1 MQTETAASDLER
13 RKKVRIHL
21 RPDLD
26 IAPHRYEGRT
36 YYIVKDPVS
45 LRYYRFKEDE
55 HFILRQMDGLHT
67 LDDAQKEYE
76 KRFRPNRLTL
86 EDLEGFAQQLLT
98 FGLAHN
104 DSPQA
109 GKQLFD
115 RRKKRLRREWMATFT
130 NILYIKIPIID
141 PDKILTRMLTGGL
154 FPAFMRTSIE
164 ILFRGWL
171 ALTLLGF
178 LAAVVLL
185 VGESLGVLPAD
196 AAGLSAI
203 FSLKNSG
210 LMAVGLGILFCIRRL
225 SQDLKFIFTS
235 GFLFVSVLLW
245 ASALSLVLTHW
256 HTFWERLPD
265 YHAFFSFKQVVYL
278 WIALG
283 AVKIIHEFGHGLS
296 CKAFGGEVH
305 EMGALFLC
313 LSPCLYC
320 NVSDA
325 WTMPSKWQ
333 RIIISFAGIYV
344 ELVIAALATFL
355 WWNSASHPFVNN
367 LSLSLMVV
375 CSVSTVVFNGNPL
388 MRYDGY
394 YILAD
399 WLEIPNLR
407 DRCNKY
413 LQRLFMEFC
422 LGIETQRE
430 QYMALWRRILFL
442 VYAVISY
449 VYRWVVTFSILW
461 FLYSFLKPY
470 KLQAISAMLAMAAA
484 GSMVGWPLFR
494 LAQNINKRGRL
505 PDMKSQRVWISSA
518 AVIALLLGFFFLP
531 LPVSRVR
538 DTGLVQLQPEWVEK
552 VFVPNPGGILE
563 ELLVR
568 DGEYVDENQILARFR
583 NLEQENQLEEARA
596 QRDAAAVQVHALGR
610 QIARANDAG
619 ERGKLEKERAKA
631 QGDHDLAAQ
640 RMETAEAILKRLREV
655 RAPRSGIVLG
665 LPSADEV
672 GKYWEKEKEGEPPL
686 CGIGQPDHLRVLLP
700 VSPADYRLLDHDLKQ
715 APDDPLA
722 VTVRIH
728 GRGIQTWQGQISQL
742 PEAEAKDVPPALTNK
757 YGGPLAVRP
766 APGNPNSA
774 VLQAQYY
781 LVGINI
787 LDPDKAL
794 SPGVL
799 ANAKIHCRWRTGA
812 WWVWRWV
819 SLTFDLG
826 LF

>member
-1 MQTETAASDLER
+1 MQTETPASDLER

-26 IAPHRYEGRT
+26 IASQRYEGRT
-36 YYIVKDPVS
+36 YFIVKDPVS

-55 HFILRQMDGLHT
+55 HFLLGLMDGEHT

-76 KRFRPNRLTL
+76 KRFRPERLSL
-86 EDLEGFAQQLLT
+86 EDLEGFAQQLLNV
-98 FGLAHN
+98 GLAHN
-104 DSPQA
+104 ESPQA

-115 RRKKRLRREWMATFT
+115 RRQKRLRREWTATFT
-130 NILYIKIPIID
+130 NILYIKIPVID
-141 PDKILTRMLTGGL
+141 PDKLLVRMLNGGL
-154 FPAFMRTSIE
+154 FPSFLRTPIE
-164 ILFRGWL
+164 VFYRGWL
-171 ALTLLGF
+171 AVTLLVTLGA
-178 LAAVVLL
+178 LGLL
-185 VGESLGVLPAD
+185 MAESLHVLPVS
-196 AAGLSAI
+196 AASLPTL
-203 FSLKNSG
+203 FSLKNAG
-210 LMAVGLGILFCIRRL
+210 LLAASLLILHCVRRL
-225 SQDLKFIFTS
+225 GRDLKFIFTFS
-235 GFLFVSVLLW
+235 FLLFSVILW
-245 ASALSLVLTHW
+245 IAALSLVLTHW
-256 HTFWERLPD
+256 NIFWERLPD
-265 YHAFFSFKQVVYL
+265 YRSFFSFKQVIYL
-278 WIALG
+278 WISLG
-283 AVKIIHEFGHGLS
+283 VVKIIHEFGHGLS

-325 WTMPSKWQ
+325 WTMPSKWR

-407 DRCNKY
+407 DRCNRYIK
-413 LQRLFMEFC
+413 QLFTEYC
-422 LGIETQRE
+422 LGIEGQPE
-430 QYMALWRRILFL
+430 PYMALWRRILF
-442 VYAVISY
+442 VAYAVISY
-449 VYRWVVTFSILW
+449 VYRWVVTFGILF
-461 FLYSFLKPY
+461 FLYQFLKPY
-470 KLQAISAMLAMAAA
+470 KLGAISAMMAMAAA
-484 GSMVGWPLFR
+484 ASMVGWPLFR
-494 LAQNINKRGRL
+494 LGQGIHKRGRL
-505 PDMKSQRVWISSA
+505 PDMKSQRVWISTGVV
-518 AVIALLLGFFFLP
+518 AVLLLAFFFLP

-538 DTGLVQLQPEWVEK
+538 DTGLVQLQPEAVQK
-552 VFVPNPGGILE
+552 VFVPNPGGVLE

-568 DGEYVDENQILARFR
+568 NGDRVEENQVLARFR
-583 NLEQENQLEEARA
+583 NVEQENQMEEAKS
-596 QRDAAAVQVHALGR
+596 QKESSAVQARALGR
-610 QIARANDAG
+610 QIARTTDPV
-619 ERGKLEKERAKA
+619 ERGKLEKDRAKA
-631 QGDHDLAAQ
+631 LGERDLATQ
-640 RMETAEAILKRLREV
+640 RIETAETILKRLREV
-655 RAPRSGIVLG
+655 RAPRSGVVLS
-665 LPSADEV
+665 LPTVDDV
-672 GKYWEKEKEGEPPL
+672 GKYWEKEKENEAPL
-686 CGIGQPDHLRVLLP
+686 CGIGDPSLLRVLLP
-700 VSPADYRLLDHDLKQ
+700 VSPADYRLLHQDLTHV
-715 APDDPLA
+715 PDLP
-722 VTVRIH
+722 VTIRVH
-728 GRGIQTWQGQISQL
+728 GRGLHNWEGRISQL

-781 LVGINI
+781 LVGI
-787 LDPDKAL
+787 DVRAPDQAL
-794 SPGVL
+794 CPGTL
-799 ANAKIHCRWRTGA
+799 ANAKVHCRWKTGA

>member
-1 MQTETAASDLER
+1 MQPETPASDLER
-13 RKKVRIHL
+13 RKKVRVQL

-36 YYIVKDPVS
+36 FYIVKDPVG
-45 LRYYRFKEDE
+45 LRYYRFKEEE
-55 HFILRQMDGLHT
+55 HFLLRMMDGKHT
-67 LDDAQKEYE
+67 LDDAQKQFEE
-76 KRFRPNRLTL
+76 RFRPERLPL

-98 FGLAHN
+98 SGLAHN
-104 DSPQA
+104 ESPQA
-109 GKQLFD
+109 GQQLFD

-141 PDKILTRMLTGGL
+141 PDKLLSRLLNGGL
-154 FPAFMRTSIE
+154 FPSFLRTPIAV
-164 ILFRGWL
+164 FFFGWL
-171 ALTLLGF
+171 GLTVLGTV
-178 LAAVVLL
+178 LAVCLL

-196 AAGLSAI
+196 AASLSSV
-203 FSLKNSG
+203 FSLKNAG
-210 LMAVGLGILFCIRRL
+210 LMAIGLLILYCVRRL

-235 GFLFVSVLLW
+235 GFLLCSVLLW

-265 YHAFFSFKQVVYL
+265 YHSFFQFKQVVYL

-413 LQRLFMEFC
+413 LQRLFMEHC

-430 QYMALWRRILFL
+430 AYMALWRRILFV

-449 VYRWVVTFSILW
+449 VYRWVVTFSILY
-461 FLYSFLKPY
+461 FLYQFLKPY
-470 KLQAISAMLAMAAA
+470 KLGAISAMMAMAA
-484 GSMVGWPLFR
+484 GVSMVGWPLYR
-494 LAQNINKRGRL
+494 LGQGIHKRGRL
-505 PDMKSQRVWISSA
+505 PDMKSQRVWIST
-518 AVIALLLGFFFLP
+518 AVVVAVLVALFIVP

-538 DTGLVQLQPEWVEK
+538 DTGLVQLRPEALEK
-552 VFVPNPGGILE
+552 VFVPNPGGVLE
-563 ELLVR
+563 ELFVR
-568 DGEYVDENQILARFR
+568 NGDYVENNQILARFR
-583 NLEQENQLEEARA
+583 NVEQENQLEEAKS
-596 QRDAAAVQVHALGR
+596 QRDSSAVQVESLTR
-610 QIARANDAG
+610 QIARTTDVV
-619 ERGKLEKERAKA
+619 ERGKLVRERTKA
-631 QGDHDLAAQ
+631 QGEHDLASQ
-640 RMETAEAILKRLREV
+640 RLRTGEAILRQLREV
-655 RAPRSGIVLG
+655 RAPRAGVVLG
-665 LPSADEV
+665 LPTVDEV
-672 GKYWEKEKEGEPPL
+672 GKYWEKEREAEAPLCSIGEPE
-686 CGIGQPDHLRVLLP
+686 QLRVLVP
-700 VSPADYRLLDHDLKQ
+700 VSPADYRLLDEDLKHV
-715 APDDPLA
+715 PDLP
-722 VTVRIH
+722 VTVRVQ
-728 GRGIQTWQGQISQL
+728 GRGLHTWKGRVSQL
-742 PEAEAKDVPPALTNK
+742 PQAEARDVPPALTNK

-766 APGNPNSA
+766 APGNPNSS

-781 LVGINI
+781 LVGIDV
-787 LDPDKAL
+787 LDPDRAL
-794 SPGVL
+794 CPGTL

-812 WWVWRWV
+812 WWLWRWV